1 MPSYDFGDLLGKL
14 VSWRAPARNS
24 PPPPPPPQC
33 LLPLA
38 RSLWRAVE
46 SCVPIAWL
54 HHLAPPGEHQL
65 TSLVRASG
73 LQLPQRGGAATQ
85 ATQAEWRAF
94 AACGRRPP
102 QQRLVFAE
110 SWREVVADALDS
122 WWRKAHGAHCP
133 QDLRFALAR
142 EHCLRGLP
150 RVPRGGGAG
159 ELLELPISSG
169 LPLAARGVSAEW
181 VSAFFVWM
189 STRSLFRIP
198 TRVFVEAFV
207 PRLCGKQ
214 PPRRFGQGCVTPA
227 EAVTP
232 SALPRLASARS
243 SAGRPPVSAT
253 ASANWQM
260 CPGQP
265 AKPALL
271 SM

>member
-1 MPSYDFGDLLGKL
+1 MPSYDCRDFFAKL
-14 VSWRAPARNS
+14 VSWRAPANDS
-24 PPPPPPPQC
+24 PPTPPPPC

-38 RSLWRAVE
+38 RTLWRAAE
-46 SCVPIAWL
+46 WCVPIAWL

-65 TSLVRASG
+65 SSLVRTSG

-102 QQRLVFAE
+102 QQRLVAAE
-110 SWREVVADALDS
+110 SWRGVVEDALDR

-159 ELLELPISSG
+159 ELLELPISSD
-169 LPLAARGVSAEW
+169 LPLEGRGVSEEW
-181 VSAFFVWM
+181 VSALFVWM
-189 STRSLFRIP
+189 TTHCLFRIP

-207 PRLCGKQ
+207 QLITAPHRC
-214 PPRRFGQGCVTPA
+214 
-227 EAVTP
+227 
-232 SALPRLASARS
+232 ALYDLI
-243 SAGRPPVSAT
+243 PVAHR
-253 ASANWQM
+253 
-260 CPGQP
+260 CLPDEG
-265 AKPALL
+265 
-271 SM
+271 

>member
-1 MPSYDFGDLLGKL
+1 MPSYDCRDFFAKL
-14 VSWRAPARNS
+14 VSWRAPANDS
-24 PPPPPPPQC
+24 PPTLPPPTPPPPC

-38 RSLWRAVE
+38 RTLWRAAE
-46 SCVPIAWL
+46 WCVPIAWL

-65 TSLVRASG
+65 SSLVRASG

-102 QQRLVFAE
+102 QQRLVAAE
-110 SWREVVADALDS
+110 SWRGVVEDALDR

-159 ELLELPISSG
+159 ELLELPISSD
-169 LPLAARGVSAEW
+169 LPLEGRGVSEEW
-181 VSAFFVWM
+181 VSALFVWM
-189 STRSLFRIP
+189 TTHCLFRIP

-207 PRLCGKQ
+207 QLITAPHRC
-214 PPRRFGQGCVTPA
+214 
-227 EAVTP
+227 
-232 SALPRLASARS
+232 ALYDFI
-243 SAGRPPVSAT
+243 PVAHR
-253 ASANWQM
+253 
-260 CPGQP
+260 CLPDEG
-265 AKPALL
+265 
-271 SM
+271 